1 MASLLLHPV
10 AHDHRPHPRPRPP
23 SNTTNTDTNIATSFK
38 SYFQLSL
45 LLLKLD
51 AMIKL
56 WPSTPIGQTTPRA
69 GPNGQLLEP
78 DNPFD
83 SPLPTPPP
91 LGPDSGHHTPT
102 SASYHHH
109 LLHTHSLPS
118 VSTQGPLTLSG
129 IPPAA
134 PPTTHLSLHAPEFNM
149 QQPPVSAHQRQQ
161 HPLKSPSASSNNS
174 LASSSSKGQIH
185 VKLIQARSLHVR
197 TVHARPYVVV
207 QFEQNEF
214 VSRDPTNETDKEV
227 KGTATNLSRNGS
239 SNALSALGAIGSKAV
254 FDNVKRTKDSA
265 SSSSSSTSSSRHPSS
280 SVAALPNHHTIANTL
295 FGRPSAHN
303 PVWKHEVSLSV
314 SFFFSSP
321 SSVVDNNTRS
331 VM

>member
-10 AHDHRPHPRPRPP
+10 AHDHLPHRRPRPP
-23 SNTTNTDTNIATSFK
+23 SNTTNTNNNTATSFK
-38 SYFQLSL
+38 SYFHLSL
-45 LLLKLD
+45 IVLKLD
-51 AMIKL
+51 TMIKL

-118 VSTQGPLTLSG
+118 VSTHGPLTPSG
-129 IPPAA
+129 ILPAA
-134 PPTTHLSLHAPEFNM
+134 LPTTHLSLHAPEFNM
-149 QQPPVSAHQRQQ
+149 QQPPVPAHKRQQ
-161 HPLKSPSASSNNS
+161 PVKSPSASSNNS

-197 TVHARPYVVV
+197 TLHARPYVVV

-239 SNALSALGAIGSKAV
+239 SNALSALGAIGSKVV
-254 FDNVKRTKDSA
+254 FDSIKRTKDSA

-280 SVAALPNHHTIANTL
+280 SVAALPNHHSTIANLNNTL

-314 SFFFSSP
+314 SFFF
-321 SSVVDNNTRS
+321 
-331 VM
+331 